1 MIQTPVLPE
10 SLAGDATFAILSAGQ
25 APGPT
30 VAKRAAKLGA
40 EVVAMDRD
48 PAVLA
53 RLMSQSTARVEGLA
67 LAGDL
72 VSRFEPLYRNW
83 GGTPLHLVLNLMPLD
98 PDDCAKGMDA
108 QIRGLSAM
116 VRALGRGLVAGQ
128 GSVVTVLPRPSQSLA
143 LAGHGMIGAIE
154 AANAALDK
162 VFGARGLHFHLI
174 TVPEGQ
180 ADLAADSALFLGAE
194 AGRRLRSGR
203 LDLG

>member
-1 MIQTPVLPE
+1 MMQTPVLPE

-143 LAGHGMIGAIE
+143 LAGHGTIE

>member
-1 MIQTPVLPE
+1 
-10 SLAGDATFAILSAGQ
+10 
-25 APGPT
+25 
-30 VAKRAAKLGA
+30 
-40 EVVAMDRD
+40 MDRD

-53 RLMSQSTARVEGLA
+53 RLMSQSPARVEGLA

-128 GSVVTVLPRPSQSLA
+128 GSVVTVLPRPSQPLA
-143 LAGHGMIGAIE
+143 LAGHGMIGAFE

-180 ADLAADSALFLGAE
+180 ADLAADSALFLGSE